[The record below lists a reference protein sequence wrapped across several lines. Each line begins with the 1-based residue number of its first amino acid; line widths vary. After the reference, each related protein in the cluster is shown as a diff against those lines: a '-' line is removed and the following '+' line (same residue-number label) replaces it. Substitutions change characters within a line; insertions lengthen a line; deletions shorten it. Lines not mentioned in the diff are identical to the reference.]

1 MEQHGTG
8 VPEVVP
14 TQTVVETET
23 KPAKHY
29 RPKNCKKCG
38 VEFIPVTG
46 GAQKYCEQ
54 HKIAPVDTDQRRD
67 YEARELSLRRKSAK
81 EANTKKDAR
90 WSSKTEITKKEAIE
104 ILE

>member
-54 HKIAPVDTDQRRD
+54 HKIAPLGTDQRRD
-67 YEARELSLRRKSAK
+67 YEAHELSLRRKC
-81 EANTKKDAR
+81 ANEVKDQRHAR
-90 WSSKTEITKKEAIE
+90 WSSKTNLSDKEAV
-104 ILE
+104 